1 MLPLATR
8 PTMTLRIFVTLLL
21 STLLSLPALA
31 QQTNSSSSAQPAA
44 SSNQPATPSQNASSG
59 REPLRAYN
67 PQDFWDGD
75 DPNFG
80 NMVMHPFARK
90 KYVQR
95 QVQPIRDRLS
105 ELDEITDS
113 NTRTIKDV
121 DARAQHGVE
130 LVSAKEMEADQHA
143 TSAITQAQMAQQ
155 AATQANTRVAATE
168 QMVGNIGQYKAGS
181 QVEIRFRPGQTV
193 LSKEA
198 KDALDQLATTLK
210 SERSYIIEMQ
220 GFAPGHGQAA
230 VAASQKMSD
239 SVVRYLVLNHQVP
252 VYRIYTL
259 SMGNT
264 PVPAVGGATARR
276 ASGGHV
282 EISLLKNDMLS
293 STQH

>member
-1 MLPLATR
+1 
-8 PTMTLRIFVTLLL
+8 MTLRTFVTLLL
-21 STLLSLPALA
+21 STLLSLPAFA
-31 QQTNSSSSAQPAA
+31 QQSNSGSSAQPAA
-44 SSNQPATPSQNASSG
+44 SSSQTVPSQSASSG
-59 REPLRAYN
+59 REPLRADN

-75 DPNFG
+75 EPNFG
-80 NMVMHPFARK
+80 NIFMHPFARK

-105 ELDEITDS
+105 ELDELTDT
-113 NTRTIKDV
+113 NTRTIKDI
-121 DARAQHGVE
+121 DSRAQHGVE

-143 TSAITQAQMAQQ
+143 TSAMTQAQMAQQ

-198 KDALDQLATTLK
+198 KEALDQLATTLK

-230 VAASQKMSD
+230 VAASQKMAD
-239 SVVRYLVLNHQVP
+239 SVVRYLVLTHQVP

-264 PVPAVGGATARR
+264 PASAGTVAKHV
-276 ASGGHV
+276 SGGHV
-282 EISLLKNDMLS
+282 EISLLKNDMVS
-293 STQH
+293 STH